1 VQEST
6 KDHSTEELQPALSAA
21 KEDEFRCLSSQEHCP
36 TIMYKKQNA
45 SGPVPRQRWF
55 AKELADEIRPSFSAM
70 ERLYR
75 LASDLYGLRPWLVL
89 DEDNLI
95 VVRGSVSGEL
105 CYCSVMGALGEV
117 LSMHA
122 YIGTEGLRQFRK
134 MEAAEISDPGEFF
147 ASTHCVYVE
156 FVPRAELLR
165 PDRELLAALGHPKGR
180 GLASPIF
187 RTMRPGFLPWF
198 VTEEEAR
205 TLAECI
211 RATIVV
217 CAAVTNQ
224 KSVRFWELADTYP
237 MVTRTEGTEPRYDV
251 EMFHSILP
259 AEPPVAP
266 VRLAEEALSA
276 LRGRD
281 FAVRGIMELDLIYT
295 GAAIGKK
302 GERNAC
308 ASIAIAVDAESGTV
322 LAPEGTDSSG
332 PAGDTLAKV
341 FLKAIEA
348 SRTLPT
354 EVRVRN
360 QRVKECLAPLME
372 SLGVTI
378 RVASRLP
385 ASDAAR
391 SHLRAFFDGG
401 LGGR

>member
-1 VQEST
+1 MPKKRTASA
-6 KDHSTEELQPALSAA
+6 PAPPQL
-21 KEDEFRCLSSQEHCP
+21 
-36 TIMYKKQNA
+36 
-45 SGPVPRQRWF
+45 WF
-55 AKELADEIRPSFSAM
+55 VKELAGETPPSFPAM
-70 ERLYR
+70 ERLYG
-75 LASDLYGLRPWLVL
+75 LASDLYGLHPWRVL

-95 VVRGSVSGEL
+95 VVRDSVSGEL

-134 MEAAEISDPGEFF
+134 LEAEELSDPGEFF

-165 PDRELLAALGHPKGR
+165 QDRELLAALGHPKGR

-211 RATIVV
+211 RSAIVI
-217 CAAVTNQ
+217 CTAVASQ
-224 KSVRFWELADTYP
+224 ESVKFWELADTYP
-237 MVTRTEGTEPRYDV
+237 MVTRMEGAEPRYHV

-266 VRLAEEALSA
+266 VRLAEETLSA

-281 FAVRGIMELDLIYT
+281 FAVRGVMELDLTYS

-308 ASIAIAVDAESGTV
+308 ASIAIAVDAESGMV
-322 LAPEGTDSSG
+322 LAPEVTDSSC

-348 SRTLPT
+348 SRTLPK
-354 EVRVRN
+354 EVRVRSH
-360 QRVKECLAPLME
+360 RLKDCLSPLMD
-372 SLGVTI
+372 SFGVTV

-385 ASDAAR
+385 ASDEAR
-391 SHLRAFFDGG
+391 SHLLGFFSGG
-401 LGGR
+401 FGGR

>member
-1 VQEST
+1 
-6 KDHSTEELQPALSAA
+6 
-21 KEDEFRCLSSQEHCP
+21 
-36 TIMYKKQNA
+36 
-45 SGPVPRQRWF
+45 
-55 AKELADEIRPSFSAM
+55 M

-75 LASDLYGLRPWLVL
+75 LAAELYGLRPWQVL

-95 VVRGSVSGEL
+95 LVRDSVSGEL

-117 LSMHA
+117 FSMHA

-134 MEAAEISDPGEFF
+134 IEAEEVSDPGEFF

-156 FVPRAELLR
+156 FVPRSELLR
-165 PDRELLAALGHPKGR
+165 QDRELLAALGHPKGR

-211 RATIVV
+211 RAVIVV
-217 CAAVTNQ
+217 CAAVTSQ
-224 KSVRFWELADTYP
+224 ESVKFWELTDTYP
-237 MVTRTEGTEPRYDV
+237 MVTRIEGTEPRYDV
-251 EMFHSILP
+251 EMFHSVLP
-259 AEPPVAP
+259 PEPPVAP
-266 VRLAEEALSA
+266 VRLADETLSA
-276 LRGRD
+276 LRGWD
-281 FAVRGIMELDLIYT
+281 FPVRRIMELDLIYT
-295 GAAIGKK
+295 GAALGKK

-322 LAPEGTDSSG
+322 LAPEVTDSSG

-348 SRTLPT
+348 SRTLPK

-360 QRVKECLAPLME
+360 QRVKDCLGPLME

-378 RVASRLP
+378 RVARRLP
-385 ASDAAR
+385 ASDEAR
-391 SHLRAFFDGG
+391 SHLLGFFDSG